1 MSLLSSITEFTD
13 ENPWAVEVAAAVVC
27 LAIGVALMPAAIFYT
42 GAAALGKYE
51 GASVGNL
58 YSSVFSG
65 IGAGS
70 AAAWVVVLGPYGL
83 YLLFKVLRLWWRA
96 GAVREQ
102 P

>member
-1 MSLLSSITEFTD
+1 MSFLSSITEFTD

-27 LAIGVALMPAAIFYT
+27 LLIGVALMPGAIFYT

-51 GASVGNL
+51 GASVGHL
-58 YSSVFSG
+58 YSSVFTG

-96 GAVREQ
+96 GTPASD
-102 P
+102 